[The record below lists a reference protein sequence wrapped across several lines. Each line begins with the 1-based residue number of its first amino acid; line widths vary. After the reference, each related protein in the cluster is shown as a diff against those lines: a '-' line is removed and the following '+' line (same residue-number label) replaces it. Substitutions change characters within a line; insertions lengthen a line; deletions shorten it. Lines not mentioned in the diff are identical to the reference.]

1 MSKRTATKAGLIFA
15 LIATVS
21 FLISDSRIAHV
32 ATVADSDRSD
42 VPHIQAFDQEAKLA
56 ELRKKIAGR
65 ENEPAEAVFKNIQF
79 LKGVPAGRLLA
90 VMKIGYSRSLGVNC
104 THCHVVDEWEKDD
117 KPTKQTARDM
127 AQMVRTVNN
136 DLLKNIKNLK
146 SEKPVIN
153 CTTCHRGQTRPAL
166 DLPESAPKTA
176 IHANRTLSI
185 TSEPPR
191 RQDYAKFAK

>member
-1 MSKRTATKAGLIFA
+1 MSKRTATKTGIIFA

-21 FLISDSRIAHV
+21 FLISDSRTAHV
-32 ATVADSDRSD
+32 ATVADSDSN
-42 VPHIQAFDQEAKLA
+42 VPAIQAFDQEAKLA

-117 KPTKQTARDM
+117 KPTKRTARDM
-127 AQMVRTVNN
+127 ALMVRTINN

-176 IHANRTLSI
+176 SVTFTRLEHRLK
-185 TSEPPR
+185 
-191 RQDYAKFAK
+191 QDVMMSRSR

>member
-1 MSKRTATKAGLIFA
+1 MKKRFVITLGVVVILSLVLSI
-15 LIATVS
+15 LIARS
-21 FLISDSRIAHV
+21 GSARDSAPPLAV
-32 ATVADSDRSD
+32 TNSSAT
-42 VPHIQAFDQEAKLA
+42 QAFDQEAKLA

-65 ENEPAEAVFKNIQF
+65 EHEPAEAVFKNIQF
-79 LKGVPAGRLLA
+79 LKGVPANRLLA
-90 VMKIGYSRSLGVNC
+90 VMKLGYSRSLGVNC

-127 AQMVRTVNN
+127 AGMVRTINN

-146 SEKPVIN
+146 SERPVIN

-176 IHANRTLSI
+176 SAT
-185 TSEPPR
+185 
-191 RQDYAKFAK
+191 D

>member
-1 MSKRTATKAGLIFA
+1 MNHRTPVSLIIVVVLA
-15 LIATVS
+15 LIAG
-21 FLISDSRIAHV
+21 FLISSSGAERNSTATIAE
-32 ATVADSDRSD
+32 ATNIPAA
-42 VPHIQAFDQEAKLA
+42 QAFDQEEKLA

-79 LKGVPAGRLLA
+79 LKGVPAARLLA

-127 AQMVRTVNN
+127 ALMVRTINN

-166 DLPESAPKTA
+166 DLPEAATK
-176 IHANRTLSI
+176 
-185 TSEPPR
+185 
-191 RQDYAKFAK
+191 Q

>member
-1 MSKRTATKAGLIFA
+1 MSKRSATKIGIVFA
-15 LIATVS
+15 LVMILS
-21 FLISDSRIAHV
+21 FLILNSRTAHL
-32 ATVADSDRSD
+32 ANVADAESNTASLS
-42 VPHIQAFDQEAKLA
+42 QTFDQEAKLD

-79 LKGVPAGRLLA
+79 LKGVPAGRLLN

-127 AQMVRTVNN
+127 AQMVRTINN
-136 DLLKNIKNLK
+136 DLLKNIKNLE

-166 DLPESAPKTA
+166 DLPEGAPKTA
-176 IHANRTLSI
+176 SVAALGG
-185 TSEPPR
+185 
-191 RQDYAKFAK
+191 

>member
-1 MSKRTATKAGLIFA
+1 MSKLSATKVGILFA
-15 LIATVS
+15 LIMTMGFV
-21 FLISDSRIAHV
+21 ISTSRTAHV
-32 ATVADSDRSD
+32 ATVADSGSD
-42 VPHIQAFDQEAKLA
+42 TASASQAFDQEAKLA
-56 ELRKKIAGR
+56 ELKKKIAGR

-127 AQMVRTVNN
+127 AGMVRTINN

-146 SEKPVIN
+146 SERPVIN

-166 DLPESAPKTA
+166 DLPENAPKTA
-176 IHANRTLSI
+176 SATASRG
-185 TSEPPR
+185 
-191 RQDYAKFAK
+191 

>member
-1 MSKRTATKAGLIFA
+1 MNHRTLVSLTIVAVLA
-15 LIATVS
+15 LIAGFLVS
-21 FLISDSRIAHV
+21 NSGEAQNSVAAIAE
-32 ATVADSDRSD
+32 AGTSTS
-42 VPHIQAFDQEAKLA
+42 PQAFDQEAKLA

-79 LKGVPAGRLLA
+79 LKGVPAARLLA
-90 VMKIGYSRSLGVNC
+90 VMRIGYSRSLGVNC
-104 THCHVVDEWEKDD
+104 THCHIVDEWEKDD

-127 AQMVRTVNN
+127 ALMVRTINN

-166 DLPESAPKTA
+166 DLPEAATKS
-176 IHANRTLSI
+176 
-185 TSEPPR
+185 
-191 RQDYAKFAK
+191 

>member
-1 MSKRTATKAGLIFA
+1 MSKRAATKSGIVFA
-15 LIATVS
+15 LIMMMGFV
-21 FLISDSRIAHV
+21 ISTSRTAHV
-32 ATVADSDRSD
+32 ATVADSDSNTASA
-42 VPHIQAFDQEAKLA
+42 PQTFDQEAKLA

-127 AQMVRTVNN
+127 AGMVRTINN

-146 SEKPVIN
+146 SERPVIN

-166 DLPESAPKTA
+166 DLPESAPKTSSA
-176 IHANRTLSI
+176 T
-185 TSEPPR
+185 
-191 RQDYAKFAK
+191 D

>member
-1 MSKRTATKAGLIFA
+1 MNHRTTINLIVAVLALVASFLFLSSGSTRNSMGLITGA
-15 LIATVS
+15 KAVSATQ
-21 FLISDSRIAHV
+21 
-32 ATVADSDRSD
+32 T
-42 VPHIQAFDQEAKLA
+42 FDQEAKLA

-127 AQMVRTVNN
+127 AQMVRTINN

-176 IHANRTLSI
+176 SATGSRG
-185 TSEPPR
+185 
-191 RQDYAKFAK
+191 